1 MTEAS
6 SSGGAEVHVVLFV
19 AGGAPRSAAALRN
32 LSTALAALPPPIPAM
47 QVDVI
52 DVLLDPGKALEVR
65 LLATP
70 GLSLTLPDGK
80 RRWFIGDLGRPE
92 MLVTWLL
99 DNLSDQV
106 RSTSSHVPQA
116 DEA

>member
-1 MTEAS
+1 MTGTASPDEAE
-6 SSGGAEVHVVLFV
+6 AHIALFV

-52 DVLLDPGKALEVR
+52 DVLLDPGKALEVG

-70 GLSLTLPDGK
+70 GLSLILANGQ

-92 MLVTWLL
+92 MLVNWLL
-99 DNLSDQV
+99 DNLGDQV

>member
-1 MTEAS
+1 MTEVS

-32 LSTALAALPPPIPAM
+32 LSAAMATLPPPATAM

-52 DVLLDPGKALEVR
+52 DVLLDPAKALEVG

-70 GLSLTLPDGK
+70 SLSLTLPDGK
-80 RRWFIGDLGRPE
+80 RRWFIGNLGQPDV
-92 MLVTWLL
+92 LANWIV
-99 DNLSDQV
+99 DNLGDQTGS
-106 RSTSSHVPQA
+106 RAPQPG
-116 DEA
+116 EA

>member
-19 AGGAPRSAAALRN
+19 AGGAPRSAAALQN
-32 LSTALAALPPPIPAM
+32 LSVAMATLPPPAAAM

-52 DVLLDPGKALEVR
+52 DVLLDPAKALEVG

-70 GLSLTLPDGK
+70 GLSLTLPDGQ
-80 RRWFIGDLGRPE
+80 RRWFIGDLGQLE
-92 MLVTWLL
+92 MLVNWLL
-99 DNLSDQV
+99 DNLGNQAG
-106 RSTSSHVPQA
+106 STSCRVPQA

>member
-32 LSTALAALPPPIPAM
+32 LSAAIATLRPPAAAM
-47 QVDVI
+47 QVDII
-52 DVLLDPGKALEVR
+52 DVLLDPAKALEVG

-80 RRWFIGDLGRPE
+80 RRWFIGNLGQPDV
-92 MLVTWLL
+92 LANWIV
-99 DNLSDQV
+99 DNLGDQTGS
-106 RSTSSHVPQA
+106 RAPQPN
-116 DEA
+116 EA